1 MLLDRHPARADSPTL
16 FLRAGLDLT
25 TSAEKAAIQRFCAAA
40 LSRLSA
46 ADAAVPQVRRVREL
60 LSRGLGVHHSG
71 LLPLVKEMVEH
82 LFCRG
87 LTKVLFS
94 TETFA
99 MGVNAPARAVA
110 FATLRKHDGRDFR
123 ALLAG
128 EYTQMAGRAGRRGL
142 DPVGT
147 VCIMCPDDEPPEEGE
162 LRRIVTGRATRLESQ
177 FRLTY
182 GMILNLLR
190 VEAR

>member
-1 MLLDRHPARADSPTL
+1 M
-16 FLRAGLDLT
+16 
-25 TSAEKAAIQRFCAAA
+25 
-40 LSRLSA
+40 
-46 ADAAVPQVRRVREL
+46 PQVRRVREL

-110 FATLRKHDGRDFR
+110 FASLRKHDGRDFR
-123 ALLAG
+123 PLLAG
-128 EYTQMAGRAGRRGL
+128 ARRASRPPVLPCAVIVPQTGARRRF
-142 DPVGT
+142 DV
-147 VCIMCPDDEPPEEGE
+147 
-162 LRRIVTGRATRLESQ
+162 R
-177 FRLTY
+177 
-182 GMILNLLR
+182 
-190 VEAR
+190 